1 MIKLEIAIPKKE
13 GLKNWE
19 INSLVDFM
27 EDINFDDMVI
37 LLEGSKIISK
47 GSKKYPL
54 EIIIER
60 RIKNV

>member
-1 MIKLEIAIPKKE
+1 MIKFEIAIPKKE

-27 EDINFDDMVI
+27 EDINFDEMVI
-37 LLEGSKIISK
+37 LLEVSKIISK

-60 RIKNV
+60 SK

>member
-1 MIKLEIAIPKKE
+1 MIKFEIAIPKKE

-19 INSLVDFM
+19 INSLIDFM
-27 EDINFDDMVI
+27 EDLYPDDIKI

-54 EIIIER
+54 EI
-60 RIKNV
+60 RIKRSK

>member
-60 RIKNV
+60 SK